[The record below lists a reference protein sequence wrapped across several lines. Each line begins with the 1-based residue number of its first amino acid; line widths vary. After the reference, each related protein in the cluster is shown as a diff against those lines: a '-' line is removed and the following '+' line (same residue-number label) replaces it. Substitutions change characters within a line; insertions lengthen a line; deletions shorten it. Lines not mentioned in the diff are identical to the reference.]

1 MTAREQWKR
10 EHRHSRVV
18 KRESLKAMKDAM
30 LYGTGAVYI
39 PNTGEPRH
47 IPIKNLTFPLADDKH
62 VRIIQLKCEE
72 E

>member
-1 MTAREQWKR
+1 
-10 EHRHSRVV
+10 
-18 KRESLKAMKDAM
+18 MKDAM